1 MKQYFV
7 NPRANKAAIILASM
21 APDMVE
27 DIVELCLDRGRRVI
41 NDVSDPDGPPKPLAI
56 FSRGYMADSDFPEVY
71 IGYSTV
77 QLASLRTLTSDFDF
91 YEKTLMQAFSIPK
104 TMATAM
110 AKTIETYDILGG
122 LPDSDKRAWYTKIG
136 QRVQEEIRRSSNWV
150 ASVLQTGLENDQD
163 QKWDVDYLFELRN
176 LGKGVNELQSRAR
189 LMTGQAAIQLNTGL
203 LGNQGMGDIES
214 GDPDFD
220 ATVAIGDAFAP
231 LMGEPMPPSIF
242 GGLKQAAFIGRAASV
257 ANAQNL
263 LTSAGLSQNKAK
275 VQGPTN
281 PVLRNAF
288 EKIANAKPGKLALLA
303 GGAAFAPFAVKAAS
317 SLIKSS
323 RAARQNGDVEDQL
336 REDFGDVFADAL
348 ANGDVESLVEHIG
361 DLSGPLETTGD
372 PHLDQAIIGDVL
384 GEIVE
389 EGGDPEDSSE
399 IGGLIK
405 RMRINAAIRKGT
417 RRKKKSIKRTAKRRA
432 GIKQNQRLVDAR
444 NFRDNA
450 SNDDFENDFNQ
461 DPTYEDAGTSE
472 VPVDDGQYEQVDF
485 DSIGNN

>member
-1 MKQYFV
+1 MKQFFV
-7 NPRANKAAIILASM
+7 NPRSNKAAIILASM

-27 DIVELCLDRGRRVI
+27 DIVELVMDRGRRLV

-71 IGYSTV
+71 VGYSTV

-91 YEKTLMQAFSIPK
+91 YEKTLMQAFSLPK
-104 TMATAM
+104 PMATAM
-110 AKTIETYDILGG
+110 AKTIETYDVLGG
-122 LPDSDKRAWYTKIG
+122 LPENDKRAWYTKIG
-136 QRVQEEIRRSSNWV
+136 QRVQEEIRRSANWA

-189 LMTGQAAIQLNTGL
+189 LMTGQAAIQVNTNL

-220 ATVAIGDAFAP
+220 STVAIGDTFAP
-231 LMGEPMPPSIF
+231 LMGEPVPPSIF
-242 GGLKQAAFIGRAASV
+242 GGLRQAAFIGRAASV
-257 ANAQNL
+257 ANAQRL
-263 LTSAGLSQNKAK
+263 LSHAGLSQDKTKA
-275 VQGPTN
+275 QGPTN

-288 EKIANAKPGKLALLA
+288 DKIVNAKPGKLALLA

-317 SLIKSS
+317 SLIKAN
-323 RAARQNGDVEDQL
+323 RAAKQNGDVEDQI

-348 ANGDVESLVEHIG
+348 ANGDVESLIEHIG
-361 DLSGPLETTGD
+361 DLAGPIESTGD
-372 PHLDQAIIGDVL
+372 PNLDQAIIGDVL

-417 RRKKKSIKRTAKRRA
+417 RRKGRSNRRTGKRRSHIA
-432 GIKQNQRLVDAR
+432 ENDRLIAAR
-444 NFRDNA
+444 EFRDSA
-450 SNDDFENDFNQ
+450 GNDPYEEENSQ
-461 DPTYEDAGTSE
+461 STEYEDAGTNSN
-472 VPVDDGQYEQVDF
+472 PVNDGQYETVDF
-485 DSIGNN
+485 SNIQ